1 MNACIGK
8 IDMSNR
14 SAAPMASMAFRRR
27 FRQGQVQSQFGSHKS
42 STEYLALRGASSGAT
57 EGAGASR
64 TVGSSLGGAA
74 GSVGARR
81 PLPALLGLGTTL
93 LALLGASGRFLT
105 TLGNEGCRRSLPM
118 VSLASGSSSSSSKLA
133 HLA

>member
-8 IDMSNR
+8 IDMSNL

-27 FRQGQVQSQFGSHKS
+27 FKQGQVQSQFGSHNN
-42 STEYLALRGASSGAT
+42 STEYLALSGASSGAT
-57 EGAGASR
+57 EGVGASR

-74 GSVGARR
+74 GSVGALR

-93 LALLGASGRFLT
+93 LALLGASGSLRT
-105 TLGNEGCRRSLPM
+105 TFGNEGCRLSLPI
-118 VSLASGSSSSSSKLA
+118 VSFARDRRPRRRRLA